1 MVRPPSPGSTSER
14 CRGEEGLLGFARAH
28 DALAHRVPLP
38 LQSSRAK
45 NQHLASEEPLLLN
58 Y

>member
-1 MVRPPSPGSTSER
+1 MVRSPGPGSTSEC
-14 CRGEEGLLGFARAH
+14 CRGEEGSLGFARAH

-38 LQSSRAK
+38 LRSSQAK
-45 NQHLASEEPLLLN
+45 NQHLASEDALLLN